1 MKRLCD
7 RLGDRSMLRLSGL
20 LSAGLGAWGLLLLG
34 ALPLAAQAEGLREQ
48 TLGRP
53 YWHVFL
59 AYAITLVLI
68 LGWVVSIARRLR
80 RVETR
85 LQSDRD

>member
-1 MKRLCD
+1 MTRPVGRPGGRLTH
-7 RLGDRSMLRLSGL
+7 RLRGL
-20 LSAGLGAWGLLLLG
+20 LSAGLGSFGLLLAG
-34 ALPLAAQAEGLREQ
+34 VFPLVAQAETLRNQ

>member
-1 MKRLCD
+1 VKRWKK
-7 RLGDRSMLRLSGL
+7 RVSGL
-20 LSAGLGAWGLLLLG
+20 LLVWGASVAF
-34 ALPLAAQAEGLREQ
+34 ALPAAAQAEQLREQ

-59 AYAITLVLI
+59 AYAITLILV

-80 RVETR
+80 RVEDR
-85 LQSDRD
+85 LQNDAG

>member
-1 MKRLCD
+1 MIR
-7 RLGDRSMLRLSGL
+7 R
-20 LSAGLGAWGLLLLG
+20 
-34 ALPLAAQAEGLREQ
+34 PLALMLTLILTLTPAAPLLAQAETLAQQ

-68 LGWVVSIARRLR
+68 LGWVISIARRLGR
-80 RVETR
+80 IEEQ
-85 LQSDRD
+85 LDRPEGG

>member
-1 MKRLCD
+1 MIR
-7 RLGDRSMLRLSGL
+7 R
-20 LSAGLGAWGLLLLG
+20 
-34 ALPLAAQAEGLREQ
+34 PLALMLALIFTLAPATPLLAQAETLGQQ

-68 LGWVVSIARRLR
+68 LGWVISIARRLG
-80 RVETR
+80 RVEEK
-85 LQSDRD
+85 LDRPENG

>member
-1 MKRLCD
+1 MNRPTGGIGGRLTKRL
-7 RLGDRSMLRLSGL
+7 GGL
-20 LSAGLGAWGLLLLG
+20 LAAGAGAWAFLFLS
-34 ALPLAAQAEGLREQ
+34 ALPAVAQAETLRDQ

-59 AYAITLVLI
+59 AYAVALVLI
-68 LGWVVSIARRLR
+68 LGWIVSIARRLR

>member
-1 MKRLCD
+1 MR
-7 RLGDRSMLRLSGL
+7 RWIGR
-20 LSAGLGAWGLLLLG
+20 GARLLLG
-34 ALPLAAQAEGLREQ
+34 STLLLVSGTPLLAQAEQLREQ

-59 AYAITLVLI
+59 AYAITLLLV

-80 RVETR
+80 RVENR
-85 LQSDRD
+85 LQSQGD

>member
-1 MKRLCD
+1 V
-7 RLGDRSMLRLSGL
+7 
-20 LSAGLGAWGLLLLG
+20 GAWTLVLLG
-34 ALPLAAQAEGLREQ
+34 AVPVLAQAEALREQ

-68 LGWVVSIARRLR
+68 MGWVVSIARRLR

-85 LQSDRD
+85 LQSDGD

>member
-1 MKRLCD
+1 MKRWGQ
-7 RLGDRSMLRLSGL
+7 RISGL
-20 LSAGLGAWGLLLLG
+20 LLVWTSALAV
-34 ALPLAAQAEGLREQ
+34 ASPVAAQAEQLREQ

-59 AYAITLVLI
+59 AYAITLLLV

-80 RVETR
+80 RVEDR
-85 LQSDRD
+85 LQNDTD

>member
-1 MKRLCD
+1 VAALF
-7 RLGDRSMLRLSGL
+7 L
-20 LSAGLGAWGLLLLG
+20 AAAW
-34 ALPLAAQAEGLREQ
+34 PVAAQAETLREQ

-53 YWHVFL
+53 YWFVFL

-85 LQSDRD
+85 LQSNPE

>member
-1 MKRLCD
+1 M
-7 RLGDRSMLRLSGL
+7 RSWVHRFSAVLVTGAVMLVAAS
-20 LSAGLGAWGLLLLG
+20 
-34 ALPLAAQAEGLREQ
+34 PLTGQAEQLREQ

-59 AYAITLVLI
+59 AYAITLLLV

-80 RVETR
+80 RVENR
-85 LQSDRD
+85 LQSQGD

>member
-1 MKRLCD
+1 MKRFETL
-7 RLGDRSMLRLSGL
+7 LRG
-20 LSAGLGAWGLLLLG
+20 GVGAAALLLG
-34 ALPLAAQAEGLREQ
+34 AAWPLVAQAERLREQ

-53 YWHVFL
+53 YWFVFL

-85 LQSDRD
+85 LQSEPE